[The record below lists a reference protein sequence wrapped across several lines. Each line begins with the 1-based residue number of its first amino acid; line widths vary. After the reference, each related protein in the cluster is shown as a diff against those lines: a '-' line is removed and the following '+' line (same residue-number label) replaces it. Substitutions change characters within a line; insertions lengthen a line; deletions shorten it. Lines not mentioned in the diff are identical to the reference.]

1 MLLAVRTTT
10 GRENIVIDSLT
21 TKIKNENIAVKALV
35 HPEELRGYIFIEG
48 DLSVIEQAIKGVP
61 HVRGIINKE
70 VEMKD
75 IEKFIVPEKQE
86 IQAEIGDIVEIIIG
100 PFKGEKGK
108 VTRVDEKKNELTIEL
123 LEAAIPIPV
132 TISLNSVRIHE
143 KKKKENEPQ
152 LKKYIKNQ

>member
-143 KKKKENEPQ
+143 KKKEENEPH
-152 LKKYIKNQ
+152 L

>member
-152 LKKYIKNQ
+152 L